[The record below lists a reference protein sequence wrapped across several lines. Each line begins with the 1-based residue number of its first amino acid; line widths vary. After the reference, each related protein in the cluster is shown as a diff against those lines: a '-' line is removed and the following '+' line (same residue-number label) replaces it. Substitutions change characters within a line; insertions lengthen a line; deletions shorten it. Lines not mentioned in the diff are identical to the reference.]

1 MITRAVCRILVG
13 REEELSTL
21 EDALLAACRGEGSV
35 VVLAGDAGM
44 GKSRLCTELADRA
57 ERIGATVL
65 EGSCSEADIAL
76 PYLPFLEAI
85 GNYLSTG
92 ESVKV
97 RERLGV
103 HVHEL
108 SKVFPQLAEANEAE
122 TPDARLRL
130 FEAILALLGLASEER
145 GLLLMVEDLHWADA
159 STRELLDYII

>member
-13 REEELSTL
+13 REDEVSTL

-44 GKSRLCTELADRA
+44 GKSRLCAELADRA
-57 ERIGATVL
+57 ERIGATVM

-92 ESVKV
+92 ESAKV

-108 SKVFPQLAEANEAE
+108 SKVFPQLPEAATGANEAE

-130 FEAILALLGLASEER
+130 FEAILALLGLASEDR
-145 GLLLMVEDLHWADA
+145 GLLLIVE
-159 STRELLDYII
+159 